1 MKGKNLVER
10 LQSILF
16 ESLVNY
22 CPVLSGNMRD
32 NIRQGGIGE
41 VVIEA
46 PKYDVALWTKTG
58 VIDHSIKKSKNP
70 FYPGNGGVDHYA
82 YFVNKNGGFG
92 THNSSEG
99 WVDRTVLSAVITF
112 ANEIGAEVI
121 YDL

>member
-32 NIRQGGIGE
+32 NIRQDGIGE

-58 VIDHSIKKSKNP
+58 VIKHSI
-70 FYPGNGGVDHYA
+70 PGNGGVDHYA

>member
-1 MKGKNLVER
+1 M
-10 LQSILF
+10 
-16 ESLVNY
+16 
-22 CPVLSGNMRD
+22 LSGNMRD

-46 PKYDVALWTKTG
+46 PKYDIALWTKTG

-70 FYPGNGGVDHYA
+70 FYPGNCGVDHYA
-82 YFVNKNGGFG
+82 YFVNKNGGFN